1 MEKQLKLHYFGCSF
15 TALETSPTKYEFVNY
30 RHIIDRELNAT
41 STNSSFTGKSNQRIF
56 DDVYNESQ
64 IVKNERNF
72 NHIFIIQTTFN
83 DRFGL
88 PCDIDDKFSSMC
100 KTENPDS
107 YVEEI
112 QINFYNDWLKYFYS
126 RTNSLK
132 EFKKQVE
139 FVASY
144 LDIQNISYIFIGMDE
159 TLDFL
164 NDEEFFGRYRF
175 LNFNQTYSFYKH
187 SKINKL
193 RISDLTNIPPNA
205 DHHFNQLGHETLA
218 KQLIEEI
225 KKF

>member
-15 TALETSPTKYEFVNY
+15 TALENSPTKYEFVNY

-72 NHIFIIQTTFN
+72 NHIFVIQTTFN

-144 LDIQNISYIFIGMDE
+144 LGMQNISYIFIGMDE

-164 NDEEFFGRYRF
+164 NDAEFFGRYRF